1 MYKSMVS
8 VLTFCKFT
16 EYCTLSDL
24 PHPYLG
30 AQVLL
35 LLLTR
40 GVAGAGAVRHG
51 VVAAAGVGRVEA
63 HHAGQVVLLE
73 TLQGDLVTPATR
85 HLW

>member
-8 VLTFCKFT
+8 LLTFCKFT

-35 LLLTR
+35 LLLLTR

-51 VVAAAGVGRVEA
+51 VVAAAGVGGVEA
-63 HHAGQVVLLE
+63 HHAGQVVLL
-73 TLQGDLVTPATR
+73 
-85 HLW
+85 